1 MSNATLERPPAETEK
16 TVDELTRELRQMKI
30 EHGDTG
36 ATPYPK
42 IIREI
47 AYWAMGG
54 SNEEQ
59 LNEKRLNLYSS
70 WTDQDFQKV
79 LDALGEDL
87 LSGE

>member
-1 MSNATLERPPAETEK
+1 
-16 TVDELTRELRQMKI
+16 MKI
-30 EHGDTG
+30 EHQDTG

-47 AYWAMGG
+47 ADWAMGVDEN
-54 SNEEQ
+54 S
-59 LNEKRLNLYSS
+59 EKRLQLYPS
-70 WTDQDFQKV
+70 WANSDFQKV